1 MDYSAGFVL
10 LKRDWGMKKR
20 YKLLI
25 FLFVLILLGA
35 GVFAG
40 WYVLIR
46 QKPAQI
52 HDYTAEGGET
62 GEDSGGQN
70 DGEGEKDSS
79 GGADGE
85 GGEVVFSQNVR
96 IFTEDEA
103 AVINGAISDVRVT
116 NHGLYMTT
124 GSETPLSEL
133 GTGDVFYLDGSE
145 ETPLGEIYI
154 GKIEE
159 ISGDGE
165 SREYLIETP
174 MLDEVFDV
182 LRFSISDTLT
192 YENISEVTTAD
203 GVSCEY
209 VNNLSEH
216 FQNEDN
222 LIEIS
227 DGVSDGKNKMMGLRT
242 VGEKADGSGIG
253 SGGLLFSID
262 VNLFEAFNVQNKDK
276 KENSQKDEDGHDKLS
291 LTDELK
297 LSGKF
302 GLEKVDVDVDFGW
315 DILEG
320 EGLETLAM
328 YTEGKALVETE
339 LKAALDLALS
349 ADTTE
354 VEFFDD
360 FVKVQG
366 LKEKMFPIAFI
377 SYNFGVKPKVTMFSN
392 DGIRQSTKNVPLTIG
407 LMLYMDINGNV
418 SVQARTYINCQYE
431 FNYKNEV
438 VKGGKWIFN
447 EDITSEQKFGA
458 GLEAEV
464 KADADAHIGISMPI
478 YVFNLNVVE
487 LAFAKIGGEAEGS
500 AKLQFS
506 TDVVLGKEEALSVSG
521 YARLYMKLLEL
532 NIRLK
537 CGVNFW
543 DVVNMDTGMDL
554 SFLWLDKTIKEWGK
568 KRETNYNADAMSYT
582 QVTAQDQKAIYY
594 KDTNGALVREENG
607 YRKIIYNKSFFT
619 ICGIDESY
627 LYVLCNNVNDCYD
640 IYRIAKN
647 GETSKKIVED
657 VKACLTFDKTSIY
670 YVDNM
675 SASQIQKLNR
685 DTLKSEK
692 FASFDADVTF
702 MDQQGDNFYV
712 AVSKNDI
719 FAFLTGGSAAYYLV
733 GRDGSVLKEYGE
745 NPDVS
750 DYFLSDIGGFYQAGK
765 MVTDGMLRSTAK
777 EVWWLSADK
786 SQKVQAEGVSGWNSK
801 VQGIF
806 VTQQPDNTEISPYKI
821 MLYRGEDG
829 SLTEVTGVQS
839 DQAFFTLCQGRNGA
853 WYFFDET
860 DTELIL
866 YTMNSDFSGRH
877 ELKRFSLSEMPCSL
891 RNCSMT
897 LMDNRLYFY
906 TIPDESTATVLYRY
920 QLS

>member
-227 DGVSDGKNKMMGLRT
+227 DGISDGKNKMMGLRT

-262 VNLFEAFNVQNKDK
+262 VNLFEAFNVQNIFLHDTGRVYGNSAVQISAQLGGKCHEK
-276 KENSQKDEDGHDKLS
+276 KNF
-291 LTDELK
+291 TV
-297 LSGKF
+297 F
-302 GLEKVDVDVDFGW
+302 CGL
-315 DILEG
+315 
-320 EGLETLAM
+320 
-328 YTEGKALVETE
+328 
-339 LKAALDLALS
+339 LS
-349 ADTTE
+349 AC
-354 VEFFDD
+354 F
-360 FVKVQG
+360 
-366 LKEKMFPIAFI
+366 
-377 SYNFGVKPKVTMFSN
+377 
-392 DGIRQSTKNVPLTIG
+392 
-407 LMLYMDINGNV
+407 
-418 SVQARTYINCQYE
+418 
-431 FNYKNEV
+431 
-438 VKGGKWIFN
+438 
-447 EDITSEQKFGA
+447 
-458 GLEAEV
+458 
-464 KADADAHIGISMPI
+464 
-478 YVFNLNVVE
+478 
-487 LAFAKIGGEAEGS
+487 
-500 AKLQFS
+500 
-506 TDVVLGKEEALSVSG
+506 
-521 YARLYMKLLEL
+521 
-532 NIRLK
+532 
-537 CGVNFW
+537 
-543 DVVNMDTGMDL
+543 
-554 SFLWLDKTIKEWGK
+554 
-568 KRETNYNADAMSYT
+568 
-582 QVTAQDQKAIYY
+582 
-594 KDTNGALVREENG
+594 
-607 YRKIIYNKSFFT
+607 
-619 ICGIDESY
+619 
-627 LYVLCNNVNDCYD
+627 
-640 IYRIAKN
+640 
-647 GETSKKIVED
+647 
-657 VKACLTFDKTSIY
+657 
-670 YVDNM
+670 
-675 SASQIQKLNR
+675 
-685 DTLKSEK
+685 
-692 FASFDADVTF
+692 
-702 MDQQGDNFYV
+702 
-712 AVSKNDI
+712 
-719 FAFLTGGSAAYYLV
+719 
-733 GRDGSVLKEYGE
+733 
-745 NPDVS
+745 
-750 DYFLSDIGGFYQAGK
+750 
-765 MVTDGMLRSTAK
+765 
-777 EVWWLSADK
+777 
-786 SQKVQAEGVSGWNSK
+786 
-801 VQGIF
+801 
-806 VTQQPDNTEISPYKI
+806 
-821 MLYRGEDG
+821 
-829 SLTEVTGVQS
+829 
-839 DQAFFTLCQGRNGA
+839 
-853 WYFFDET
+853 
-860 DTELIL
+860 
-866 YTMNSDFSGRH
+866 
-877 ELKRFSLSEMPCSL
+877 
-891 RNCSMT
+891 
-897 LMDNRLYFY
+897 
-906 TIPDESTATVLYRY
+906 
-920 QLS
+920 